1 MNTAP
6 AHEDPNTAPLPALS
20 QFFTWAPGEQPAPYD
35 PPRPSTETPPQP
47 KGPSSPTVIDVVP
60 RPRAANQS
68 GHRRRWLVA
77 AGAVAAVAA
86 AVVVFWPERS
96 TTDQPALLDD
106 QASPSPT
113 VAVPAQLDPR
123 LASLIPTGYPPGT
136 CTPVPTD
143 NHSAADCGPNID
155 APNTSS
161 RFTLYQDAH
170 ALAAA
175 LDEFISGTTV
185 LVCPGNYQSPGPWR
199 RSAALDVPV
208 GTLVCGTTS
217 QGHPRIGWTI
227 DSERLL
233 ASIESSEGG
242 PTLPQLYD
250 WWSKHS

>member
-1 MNTAP
+1 
-6 AHEDPNTAPLPALS
+6 
-20 QFFTWAPGEQPAPYD
+20 
-35 PPRPSTETPPQP
+35 
-47 KGPSSPTVIDVVP
+47 VIDVVP
-60 RPRAANQS
+60 RPRPVKQS

-77 AGAVAAVAA
+77 AAGVVAAVAA
-86 AVVVFWPERS
+86 AAVAFWPDGS

-106 QASPSPT
+106 QASPT
-113 VAVPAQLDPR
+113 VAARLDPR
-123 LASLIPTGYPPGT
+123 LASLIPTGYPPGA

-143 NHSAADCGPNID
+143 NHSAAECGPNIA

-161 RFTLYQDAH
+161 RFTLHRDAH

-199 RSAALDVPV
+199 RNTALDVPV
-208 GTLVCGTTS
+208 GTLVCGTS
-217 QGHPRIGWTI
+217 PQGHPRIGWTI
-227 DSERLL
+227 DSERML
-233 ASIESSEGG
+233 ASIESKEGG